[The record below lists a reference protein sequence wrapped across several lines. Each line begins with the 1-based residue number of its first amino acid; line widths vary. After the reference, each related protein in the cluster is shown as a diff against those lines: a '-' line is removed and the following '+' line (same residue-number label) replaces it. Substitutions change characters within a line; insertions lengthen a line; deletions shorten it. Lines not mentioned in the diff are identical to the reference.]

1 MTRYGKLT
9 VGLIT
14 AWFLF
19 ALFASAFHLFK
30 NEQERIGIAV
40 ALAALIPILLFSI
53 WFAGSNT
60 FRQFAL
66 SLNPRALTLAQTW
79 RIGGIVFVLLET
91 RGILPAFFALPA
103 GYGDIF
109 IGATAWFAAL
119 KLANPDHRS
128 SFIGWQL
135 LGMTDLIMAVG
146 LGTTARLFN
155 PQGTSMLAMTV
166 LPMSLV
172 PTFFVPLLF
181 VFHIINIAQARSWR
195 ATVDAKPGEK
205 KASSTF
211 GSNSAKLLSM

>member
-9 VGLIT
+9 AGLIT

-19 ALFASAFHLFK
+19 ALVASAFHLFK

-40 ALAALIPILLFSI
+40 ALAALLPIVSFSV
-53 WFAGSNT
+53 WLASSST

-79 RIGGIVFVLLET
+79 RIGGIVFVLLEA
-91 RGILPAFFALPA
+91 RGLLPAFFALPA

-109 IGATAWFAAL
+109 IGATAWLAAL
-119 KLANPDHRS
+119 KLATPKYSRF
-128 SFIGWQL
+128 FIGWQL
-135 LGMTDLIMAVG
+135 LGMTDLIMAVA
-146 LGTTARLFN
+146 LGTTARLFY
-155 PQGTSMLAMTV
+155 PHGTSMVVMTV

-181 VFHIINIAQARSWR
+181 IFHIISIAQAWGWKRSAR
-195 ATVDAKPGEK
+195 VG
-205 KASSTF
+205 STLPM
-211 GSNSAKLLSM
+211 GLLHQS

>member
-1 MTRYGKLT
+1 MTRYGRLT
-9 VGLIT
+9 SGLIA

-19 ALFASAFHLFK
+19 ALIASAFHLFK
-30 NEQERIGIAV
+30 NEQERIGVAV
-40 ALAALIPILLFSI
+40 AVAALIPILLFSI
-53 WFAGSNT
+53 WFAGSRS

-79 RIGGIVFVLLET
+79 RIAGIVFVLLEA

-119 KLANPDHRS
+119 KLTDRKHRT
-128 SFIGWQL
+128 SFTGWQL
-135 LGMTDLIMAVG
+135 LGMADLIMAVG
-146 LGTTARLFN
+146 LGTTARLFY
-155 PQGTSMLAMTV
+155 PHGTSMLAMTV

-181 VFHIINIAQARSWR
+181 IFHIICITQARAGRALRAPIFVTSWQ
-195 ATVDAKPGEK
+195 A
-205 KASSTF
+205 
-211 GSNSAKLLSM
+211 